1 MFVCVSVC
9 LSVCLTVCLFVAP
22 AAIGV
27 RGTDEQQKLGS
38 VPRTL
43 DVFNLYKEKAR
54 MLNTFRT
61 IGILWNYRSEINYCL
76 SKYCNWR
83 SIIILNYLID
93 DRNKE
98 MEQKI
103 NRRLWNLLLEPS
115 VYRNQSWIR
124 LKMTIIWWLGDKK
137 VRPIHLSACVYVS
150 LSVYLSVYLCL
161 CICLCLCA
169 CVCVSNFQFAYLSVY
184 CYSSLSFYVYIL
196 YSYLFL

>member
-1 MFVCVSVC
+1 MF
-9 LSVCLTVCLFVAP
+9 LN
-22 AAIGV
+22 
-27 RGTDEQQKLGS
+27 
-38 VPRTL
+38 
-43 DVFNLYKEKAR
+43 VFSILAFSLYKLK
-54 MLNTFRT
+54 TFRT

-93 DRNKE
+93 DRNKV
-98 MEQKI
+98 MEQKM
-103 NRRLWNLLLEPS
+103 NRRLLNLLLEPS

-137 VRPIHLSACVYVS
+137 VRPIHLSVCVYVC
-150 LSVYLSVYLCL
+150 LSILSIYLSVYLYL
-161 CICLCLCA
+161 SICLCLRV

-184 CYSSLSFYVYIL
+184 FYSSLSSYVYIL